1 LRSEDFVSL
10 RREDWNHL
18 EDLLARA
25 GAGHLNALTPAQ
37 VLTMASLYRRA
48 TADLARAQRDWP
60 GEPVHR
66 YLNGL
71 VARGHG
77 IVYRRGGEIWR
88 RVRGFYVDTLPR
100 TYRQSWRYL
109 LAAGAL
115 MFVPALISFFVVL
128 AHPDA
133 AYGIA
138 GAQLIDRV
146 HHHQLW
152 TNIPADER
160 VQAGGLIMVN
170 NIYVSILA
178 FGLGVFFG
186 LPVIWVMISNG
197 IALGGLFGLTQAYGI
212 AGGLFEFVI
221 GHGVLELSIVIA
233 QGAGG
238 LMTFDDRVTAFIKPE
253 RGAAQLR
260 RITESLYAVRP
271 AYVEPDFG
279 HAMTHLALRVGRRSM
294 IVLLTDVQDAEASRE
309 LVAHA
314 LRLAARHLVLVV
326 AMSDPAVLSARDDP
340 IDGTNRAYE
349 WAAAE
354 EFVASRRQS
363 FELLRRGGVLGL
375 DVVAG
380 QLSPLLVERYLELK
394 ERALL

>member
-1 LRSEDFVSL
+1 MRAEDFVAL
-10 RREDWNHL
+10 RRDDWNRL
-18 EDLLARA
+18 EDLLAHSS
-25 GAGHLNALTPAQ
+25 GGSLNALTPAQ

-77 IVYRRGGEIWR
+77 IVYRRGGEIWK
-88 RVRGFYVDTLPR
+88 RVRGFYVETLPR
-100 TYRQSWRYL
+100 TYRQSWPYL

-128 AHPDA
+128 ANPDA

-138 GAQLIDRV
+138 GPRLIDQV

-152 TNIPADER
+152 THIPPDER
-160 VQAGGLIMVN
+160 VQEGGLIMVN
-170 NIYVSILA
+170 NIWVSMLA
-178 FGLGVFFG
+178 FSFGVFFG

-197 IALGGLFGLTQAYGI
+197 ILLGGLFGLTQAYGI

-238 LMTFDDRVTAFIKPE
+238 LMMGWALVSPGNRK
-253 RGAAQLR
+253 RG
-260 RITESLYAVRP
+260 
-271 AYVEPDFG
+271 D
-279 HAMTHLALRVGRRSM
+279 ALV
-294 IVLLTDVQDAEASRE
+294 I
-309 LVAHA
+309 
-314 LRLAARHLVLVV
+314 AARRAFTLLIGLAPLLVV
-326 AMSDPAVLSARDDP
+326 AGTIEGNISPSDAPVGLKVAIGLTTGALLYSYLLLS
-340 IDGTNRAYE
+340 G
-349 WAAAE
+349 
-354 EFVASRRQS
+354 RQS
-363 FELLRRGGVLGL
+363 S
-375 DVVAG
+375 A
-380 QLSPLLVERYLELK
+380 LSFSSR
-394 ERALL
+394 